1 VSDTAAAAP
10 PAYFALPGFAPDAVL
25 FAARM
30 TLAMLLAY
38 YVAFFAQVESAST
51 AGICVAIVTQV
62 SAGMAAAKARYRI
75 AGTLIGGCVGLG
87 LVAAFPQDRLMLLG
101 GFALWL
107 AVCTYVATLLRDF
120 RSYGAALSG
129 YTAGIIAVGVIAAP
143 QTALSTT
150 LDRVA
155 AILIGIASVLVVDR
169 LLAGTGAFDTLVAGL
184 RARRADLAGL
194 AAEVLEGRSLDDD
207 LPMVQLAAG
216 VAALQTQASYT
227 AAELPDGHVRANGA
241 RHAIASLLAMVSTSR
256 AIAAATVTG
265 PNTPAE
271 AEAYLR
277 AMADELRGGPAQHLP
292 LPLPTGPT
300 NALLL
305 ERTQELAAAHRQALL
320 GLQVLTE
327 GGGSLPPL
335 RLRASRDHMGA
346 LLGAVRVLISVGLG
360 SVFCVLAGWGSA
372 TLVLIQ
378 QAAFVALLGTF
389 PNPTQASLRF
399 GLPLL
404 PIAVLAGV
412 GKFLLLPA
420 ASGYTMFALVIGG
433 IAFVCALAQRHN
445 VLGPYVASG
454 PTLFTIIL
462 GSSNPQTFD
471 LGSYVST
478 VVQVGLAMV
487 FVVLSFNVI
496 FPVSQSRQLARVAVA
511 VGRTL
516 RRTARQGADEAPLTP
531 AAYSLLYDRMS
542 RALEFLGRHTP
553 ARLRLLGH
561 IYGVGEVDL
570 AVRRAWA
577 GLAALGSTH
586 GLAATRAGDA
596 LRRRDGRAML
606 AAAQGLL
613 DDAGDQPVDRPLLR
627 AVSGLTGAALLL
639 QPDRATLRFYR
650 KLMT

>member
-10 PAYFALPGFAPDAVL
+10 PAYFVLPGFAPDAVL

-87 LVAAFPQDRLMLLG
+87 LIAAFPQDRLMLLG

-155 AILIGIASVLVVDR
+155 AILIGIASVLAVDR

-194 AAEVLEGRSLDDD
+194 AADVLEGRSLGDD

-256 AIAAATVTG
+256 AIAAATG
-265 PNTPAE
+265 PDIPAE
-271 AEAYLR
+271 AEAYMQ
-277 AMADELRGGPAQHLP
+277 ATADELRGGPAHKLP
-292 LPLPTGPT
+292 LPRPAGPT

-305 ERTQELAAAHRQALL
+305 ERVQELAAAHRQALL

-378 QAAFVALLGTF
+378 QAAFVSLLGTF

-404 PIAVLAGV
+404 PIAVLAGA
-412 GKFLLLPA
+412 GKFLLLPG
-420 ASGYTMFALVIGG
+420 ASGYTMFALVVGS

-462 GSSNPQTFD
+462 GPSNPQTFD
-471 LGSYVST
+471 LGSYVGT

-516 RRTARQGADEAPLTP
+516 RRTVRQGADEAPLIP

-542 RALEFLGRHTP
+542 RALEFLGRPTP

-586 GLAATRAGDA
+586 GLAATRAGEA
-596 LRRRDGRAML
+596 LRREDSPAML

-613 DDAGDQPVDRPLLR
+613 DEAGDQPVDWPLLR

-639 QPDRATLRFYR
+639 QPGRATLRFYR